1 VGNLLS
7 MLGTFIDT
15 LGFATELKR
24 QETRKNRELE
34 DARLRL
40 ERLQAELDE
49 LKEVLGYHDHP
60 AIKKRPGR

>member
-1 VGNLLS
+1 

-24 QETRKNRELE
+24 RKPGKSRTGGRQ
-34 DARLRL
+34 ARL